1 MYRIYLDLFIDG
13 EYQQISNVVEY
24 QLPEG
29 PSAQLELLEDHTV
42 RRTEVVDDNG
52 EVLRWA
58 IEYDGEVV
66 LKRNA
71 RDEMEYRY
79 FSTAPGVYRIYLDLF
94 IDGEYQQISNVVEY
108 QLLRRRRR

>member
-1 MYRIYLDLFIDG
+1 M
-13 EYQQISNVVEY
+13 
-24 QLPEG
+24 PEG